1 MASFKS
7 YLSNNAAFLNAR
19 EKYQTLG
26 GLASDARRRW
36 ESAKETDANY
46 QQVLAAY
53 KDAQGKADE
62 AKRNLDAIETKA
74 KETFDKQ
81 KEKKD
86 LESKKKKDAP
96 IQTQIDTVE
105 DEILKYE
112 KAGLVVPADKQ
123 AKLEDLQG
131 KLSTAVTGP
140 TGPTGP
146 SGTGGTGTA
155 TTATG
160 PAPLSFEEFIKGVD
174 SNPALLAKVR
184 ADLGIKSTDP
194 KLDIAT
200 YQAILK
206 KEQEIVT
213 LEGIR
218 GPIDRLTYF
227 AETKGKGTGA
237 TTTTTISP
245 IADATVYINNAFKRA
260 GINRDATP
268 AEVASLAKVLND
280 AEGRFKTT
288 KSGGVTK
295 DLLGDRTQFITN
307 LITTGKYVDPNTG
320 KPIKGIKEDI
330 KKAAEVLGTL
340 SKSAQT
346 LKADA
351 RSLTVQSLQSTANAN
366 GITLS
371 PQQLDQYALDI
382 QNGKDVKVIQSQI
395 RNLAGLGMP
404 DSVKKLLAE
413 GTDLDTIYSPYKQAM
428 AAVLEI
434 NPTTI
439 SFTDPV
445 LRSAIGP
452 NGEVPLYDFQKALR
466 KDARW
471 QYTDNAKADIFKGV
485 KEVFSNFGIME
496 I

>member
-7 YLSNNAAFLNAR
+7 YLSNNAPFLNAR
-19 EKYQTLG
+19 EKWQTVSGDL
-26 GLASDARRRW
+26 SDARRKW
-36 ESAKETDANY
+36 ESAKESDSNYQELLANY
-46 QQVLAAY
+46 KLAQNNTRAAKAVMDAAETAARKTFNAEQKQKDTEKQKKKEGPIQQQIATLEAE
-53 KDAQGKADE
+53 E
-62 AKRNLDAIETKA
+62 AKYKN
-74 KETFDKQ
+74 
-81 KEKKD
+81 
-86 LESKKKKDAP
+86 
-96 IQTQIDTVE
+96 
-105 DEILKYE
+105 
-112 KAGLVVPADKQ
+112 AGLQFPADQ
-123 AKLEDLQG
+123 QEKLDDLRGQI
-131 KLSTAVTGP
+131 TVTP
-140 TGPTGP
+140 TPIT
-146 SGTGGTGTA
+146 GTGTA
-155 TTATG
+155 TGTTGTGGAATG
-160 PAPLSFEEFIKGVD
+160 STPIVLSFEEFIKGVD

-227 AETKGKGTGA
+227 AETKGKGTGTA
-237 TTTTTISP
+237 ATTTISP
-245 IADATVYINNAFKRA
+245 RSDATVYINNALKRA
-260 GINRDATP
+260 GIAREATP
-268 AEVASLAKVLND
+268 EEIDNLTKVLND

-288 KSGGVTK
+288 KVGGVTK

-320 KPIKGIKEDI
+320 KTIKGIKEDV
-330 KKAAEVLGTL
+330 KKAAEVLGVL

-346 LKADA
+346 VKADA
-351 RSLTVQSLQSTANAN
+351 RSLTVQTLQSTANAN

-382 QNGKDVKVIQSQI
+382 QNGKDIKLIQSQI

-404 DSVKKLLAE
+404 DNVKKLLAE
-413 GTDLDTIYSPYKQAM
+413 GTDLDTIYSPYKTAM
-428 AAVLEI
+428 AAVLEL
-434 NPTTI
+434 NPASI

-471 QYTDNAKADIFKGV
+471 QYTDNAKADVFQGV
-485 KEVFSNFGIME
+485 KEVFGNFGIME